1 LRKIRLLL
9 VDDEED
15 FRTPI
20 ASILSGSGMEVV
32 EAGSAQQMD
41 TLLQAGGEAPDVVL
55 LDINLPDESGL
66 QVARRIFTNNIP

>member
-41 TLLQAGGEAPDVVL
+41 TLLQAGGRL
-55 LDINLPDESGL
+55 LMSYCLTSIC
-66 QVARRIFTNNIP
+66 QMRAVYR